1 VPRFLD
7 TCVGNARKA
16 VTNHGVEIV
25 DSDQKLIERVVALA
39 EQYFKQVP
47 VLVICSSPEEIAKLT
62 EALGASGMVPPDEV
76 LRFTEFDASG
86 RSLKEQ
92 WQTIIEDSTK
102 RLGGVDDNR
111 CRVTVTD
118 RFGGRG
124 HDYQVVDK
132 EANANGGM
140 LVIATSIPDER
151 EWIQWKGRTARQD
164 RPGQFHVIL
173 NKQAKPFSDKP
184 KLEMKLKKLSE
195 DAKIEMLLEV
205 ADEGIGEK
213 LKRYEGEQ
221 TTGEKLCELT
231 EKYFEKHPRS
241 IDDCWPND
249 KYFTT
254 DKVMRHFMTEHVD
267 RTPEAVV
274 SLAKSELGITLS

>member
-1 VPRFLD
+1 
-7 TCVGNARKA
+7 
-16 VTNHGVEIV
+16 VTNHGVEVV
-25 DSDQKLIERVVALA
+25 DGEAKLLERVVALA
-39 EQYFKQVP
+39 EQSFKQVP
-47 VLVICSSPEEIAKLT
+47 VLIICSDGQEIAKLMA
-62 EALGASGMVPPDEV
+62 ALQAGGTVPADEI
-76 LRFTEFDASG
+76 LRFTEFDAAG
-86 RSLKEQ
+86 RSLKES
-92 WQTIIEDSTK
+92 WQTLIEDSTK

-173 NKQAKPFSDKP
+173 NKQAKPFSEKP
-184 KLEMKLKKLSE
+184 KLEGKLKKMSE
-195 DAKIEMLLEV
+195 DTKIETLLEV

-213 LKRYEGEQ
+213 LKQYEGEQ
-221 TTGEKLCELT
+221 ARGEVLCELT

-241 IDDCWPND
+241 IDDPWPNE
-249 KYFTT
+249 KYFTS
-254 DKVMRHFMTEHVD
+254 DCVMRKFMTEYVD
-267 RTPEAVV
+267 RPPAEIIK
-274 SLAKSELGITLS
+274 LAKDELGIEVGK